1 MSVHARS
8 SARPSPAATA
18 ARAATLRRASLAVL
32 VLLVAEYGIG
42 MYVNLYVAVPRAD
55 HGGGLGQAVSNGPT
69 VLSLHAVIGL
79 LLGLG
84 ALGVLVRAAM
94 IRHWPVIA
102 LSAAGLFAMAF
113 AAVTGTSFTSTGDA
127 ADSMAMSVMTG
138 VALVCYAA
146 NLAVLPRTRAHTR
159 VGE

>member
-1 MSVHARS
+1 MSVAAKS
-8 SARPSPAATA
+8 SARPRRTATVA
-18 ARAATLRRASLAVL
+18 WRARVRRASLAVL
-32 VLLVAEYGIG
+32 VLLLVEYAIG

-55 HGGGLGQAVSNGPT
+55 HGGGLGEAISNGPAA
-69 VLSLHAVIGL
+69 LGAHAVLGL

-84 ALGVLVRAAM
+84 ALSVLVQAA
-94 IRHWPVIA
+94 IVRHWALTA

-113 AAVTGTSFTSTGDA
+113 AAVTGISFTSTGDS

-146 NLAVLPRTRAHTR
+146 SLYVLARTPK
-159 VGE
+159 